1 MTQDEA
7 ELIHDLD
14 VMIAQDGE
22 HWITTESGSHLLI
35 GGTEGE
41 GYTIKGGAG
50 GKLNGQKIS
59 PKSMSA
65 NRINEKSSAF
75 NSPDF
80 KPHEEAKT
88 QEHPAHKINSLTSV
102 ANRENGESAEPAGA
116 KPKSPQKLSGEKSK
130 NIIAAGK
137 KMNMPQYMNVDEKV
151 AQKFGEHVHKHEFTI
166 DPNFT
171 ELDARGQKADLIES
185 FVKNGLISEG
195 DNKYKHRLSDVGR
208 EITKEIYRLKRS
220 HCKPHEEA
228 KTQEHP
234 AHKINS
240 LTSVANRE
248 NGESAEQAK
257 QAAAELNKMGAH
269 NPYLDVPIPSGHE
282 RLAIPMKIE
291 RETDKAY
298 AVRNQAYHDAKET
311 ALYDIK
317 ETTQA
322 QRDMLRNGSSLTWFP
337 KSGSHVHNGHLI
349 SSWGKLAREKGL
361 ETHEGK
367 ARQSEYDK
375 KNEER
380 FNAGVQRYNDLI
392 ALAKASGV
400 KGVRSGMRT
409 TTIKDKMRAAGVAVD
424 MALDKS
430 LRSYDQDGRMH
441 IASSNISK
449 ATVNPYYGREIPNW
463 QGLGLELDKIYYMLR
478 DPQELEKAASTFNN
492 LQLLIKHKPV
502 NAEDSERM
510 ITVGTTG
517 SDVVYEHPY
526 LRCSLAV
533 WDKEGI
539 DVIENEEQRELSSAY
554 HYDADMTAGEYEGVH
569 YDGVMRNIKGN
580 HVALV
585 DVGRAGRDVVV
596 SDKDPF
602 FKRNIMSKLK
612 QGAVT
617 RIASMLSKFSGKVA
631 QDGDIDVQDVATIIG
646 ALNVE
651 ISEAKDELPTPELP
665 TPKLPTP
672 KLPTQGQDE
681 GGIGEFLKGKLSED
695 DYQTAMD
702 MLKPAG
708 DENPVENPTED
719 EEPDSPDSGAPK
731 PAQDKG
737 ISMDKA
743 IAKAVAQAKSEM
755 RDLSV
760 AQKEVAPL
768 VGEVALD
775 SANDVYKFALEQS
788 GVSVTGVHPSAYRS
802 MVTMLKDKPKN
813 KPAMDGA
820 AVSSLHEKFKGLS
833 RIGKA

>member
-14 VMIAQDGE
+14 VLLAQD
-22 HWITTESGSHLLI
+22 
-35 GGTEGE
+35 
-41 GYTIKGGAG
+41 
-50 GKLNGQKIS
+50 
-59 PKSMSA
+59 
-65 NRINEKSSAF
+65 
-75 NSPDF
+75 
-80 KPHEEAKT
+80 
-88 QEHPAHKINSLTSV
+88 
-102 ANRENGESAEPAGA
+102 
-116 KPKSPQKLSGEKSK
+116 
-130 NIIAAGK
+130 II
-137 KMNMPQYMNVDEKV
+137 
-151 AQKFGEHVHKHEFTI
+151 
-166 DPNFT
+166 
-171 ELDARGQKADLIES
+171 
-185 FVKNGLISEG
+185 
-195 DNKYKHRLSDVGR
+195 
-208 EITKEIYRLKRS
+208 
-220 HCKPHEEA
+220 
-228 KTQEHP
+228 
-234 AHKINS
+234 
-240 LTSVANRE
+240 
-248 NGESAEQAK
+248 
-257 QAAAELNKMGAH
+257 
-269 NPYLDVPIPSGHE
+269 
-282 RLAIPMKIE
+282 
-291 RETDKAY
+291 
-298 AVRNQAYHDAKET
+298 
-311 ALYDIK
+311 
-317 ETTQA
+317 
-322 QRDMLRNGSSLTWFP
+322 
-337 KSGSHVHNGHLI
+337 
-349 SSWGKLAREKGL
+349 
-361 ETHEGK
+361 
-367 ARQSEYDK
+367 
-375 KNEER
+375 
-380 FNAGVQRYNDLI
+380 
-392 ALAKASGV
+392 
-400 KGVRSGMRT
+400 
-409 TTIKDKMRAAGVAVD
+409 
-424 MALDKS
+424 ALDKS

-441 IASSNISK
+441 IAASNISK

-463 QGLGLELDKIYYMLR
+463 QGLKLNADKIYYLLR

-492 LQLLIKHKPV
+492 LPLLIKHEPV
-502 NAEDSERM
+502 NADDPSKEL
-510 ITVGTTG
+510 TVGTTG

-617 RIASMLSKFSGKVA
+617 RIASMLSKFNGKVA

-646 ALNVE
+646 ALNGE
-651 ISEAKDELPTPELP
+651 ISEAKDELPTPD
-665 TPKLPTP
+665 
-672 KLPTQGQDE
+672 LPTQGQDE

-708 DENPVENPTED
+708 DENPVENPTKD
-719 EEPDSPDSGAPK
+719 EEPDSPDGGAPK

-743 IAKAVAQAKSEM
+743 IAKAVAQAKAEM

-775 SANDVYKFALEQS
+775 SADDVYKFALEQS

>member
-14 VMIAQDGE
+14 MMVAQDGE

-35 GGTEGE
+35 DGTEGE

-50 GKLNGQKIS
+50 GKLNGQKVQ

-102 ANRENGESAEPAGA
+102 ANRENGESAE
-116 KPKSPQKLSGEKSK
+116 
-130 NIIAAGK
+130 
-137 KMNMPQYMNVDEKV
+137 
-151 AQKFGEHVHKHEFTI
+151 
-166 DPNFT
+166 
-171 ELDARGQKADLIES
+171 
-185 FVKNGLISEG
+185 
-195 DNKYKHRLSDVGR
+195 
-208 EITKEIYRLKRS
+208 
-220 HCKPHEEA
+220 
-228 KTQEHP
+228 
-234 AHKINS
+234 
-240 LTSVANRE
+240 
-248 NGESAEQAK
+248 QAK
-257 QAAAELNKMGAH
+257 QAAAELNKMGAHNRPQVMNEKGEAH

-282 RLAIPMKIE
+282 RLTIPMKIE

-298 AVRNQAYHDAKET
+298 AVRNQAYLDAKET

-449 ATVNPYYGREIPNW
+449 ATVNPYRGREIPNW
-463 QGLGLELDKIYYMLR
+463 QGLGLKPDKIYYMLR

-646 ALNVE
+646 ALNGE
-651 ISEAKDELPTPELP
+651 ISEAKDE
-665 TPKLPTP
+665 LPTP

-708 DENPVENPTED
+708 DEKIDEEEAED
-719 EEPDSPDSGAPK
+719 EAPDSPDGGAPK

>member
-35 GGTEGE
+35 DGTEGE

-50 GKLNGQKIS
+50 GKLNGQKVA
-59 PKSMSA
+59 PKSMSE

-88 QEHPAHKINSLTSV
+88 QEHPAHKINSLTSA
-102 ANRENGESAEPAGA
+102 ANRENGE
-116 KPKSPQKLSGEKSK
+116 
-130 NIIAAGK
+130 N
-137 KMNMPQYMNVDEKV
+137 
-151 AQKFGEHVHKHEFTI
+151 
-166 DPNFT
+166 
-171 ELDARGQKADLIES
+171 
-185 FVKNGLISEG
+185 
-195 DNKYKHRLSDVGR
+195 
-208 EITKEIYRLKRS
+208 
-220 HCKPHEEA
+220 
-228 KTQEHP
+228 
-234 AHKINS
+234 
-240 LTSVANRE
+240 
-248 NGESAEQAK
+248 AEQAK
-257 QAAAELNKMGAH
+257 QAAAELNKIGAH
-269 NPYLDVPIPSGHE
+269 NTPQVINEKGETHNPYSDVPIPSGHE
-282 RLAIPMKIE
+282 RLISPMKIE

-298 AVRNQAYHDAKET
+298 AVRNQTYHDAKET

-322 QRDMLRNGSSLTWFP
+322 QRDLLRNGSSLTWLP
-337 KSGSHVHNGHLI
+337 KSHAHSHDGHVV
-349 SSWGKLAREKGL
+349 SATRWMSKEKGL
-361 ETHEGK
+361 DTHEGK

-441 IASSNISK
+441 IAASNISK

-463 QGLGLELDKIYYMLR
+463 QGLGLKPDKIYYMLR

-646 ALNVE
+646 ALNGE

-665 TPKLPTP
+665 AEN
-672 KLPTQGQDE
+672 QGQDE

-708 DENPVENPTED
+708 DEKIDEEEAED
-719 EEPDSPDSGAPK
+719 ETPDSPDGGAPK

-743 IAKAVAQAKSEM
+743 IAKAVAQAKAEM